1 MVADGGEHVTKF
13 PLACSGMAHAIRRQ
27 QRELERVRNFDGS
40 TIAGLLLA
48 MKVALQLHVYVA
60 AAENFRQA
68 LDRAAGYFHA
78 AMSESGGKQGVS
90 TAGEADESS
99 RLFPQFLFA
108 DPTPPLFCA
117 ALYFG
122 DQDGKV

>member
-40 TIAGLLLA
+40 AIAGFLLA

-60 AAENFRQA
+60 AVENFRQA

-78 AMSESGGKQGVS
+78 ALSGSGGKQARI
-90 TAGEADESS
+90 TAREGGEASGTF
-99 RLFPQFLFA
+99 LHFLFA
-108 DPTPPLFCA
+108 
-117 ALYFG
+117 G
-122 DQDGKV
+122 